1 VPFIIPP
8 QETPRVIE
16 VSNLSVR
23 AGGKT
28 RDIITADLTASE
40 YTNNVVRDPS
50 SRVNFIKHFSIRI
63 LG

>member
-1 VPFIIPP
+1 
-8 QETPRVIE
+8 VIE